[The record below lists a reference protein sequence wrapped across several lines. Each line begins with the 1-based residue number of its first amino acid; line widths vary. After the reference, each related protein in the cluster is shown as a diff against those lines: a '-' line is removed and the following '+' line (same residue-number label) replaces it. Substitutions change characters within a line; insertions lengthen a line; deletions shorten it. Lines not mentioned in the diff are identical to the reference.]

1 MDIEL
6 NEDPKDSFLKS
17 LARFLQQRV
26 DFLLYGGRGMS
37 PKHVIFEACK
47 YPNWSRF
54 RFGGKNQSAFP
65 SSVQEILLH

>member
-26 DFLLYGGRGMS
+26 DFPKYGEYGMS
-37 PKHVIFEACK
+37 PKRVIS
-47 YPNWSRF
+47 WSF
-54 RFGGKNQSAFP
+54 WGKNLVFP
-65 SSVQEILLH
+65 SSVPEIPLRWFD